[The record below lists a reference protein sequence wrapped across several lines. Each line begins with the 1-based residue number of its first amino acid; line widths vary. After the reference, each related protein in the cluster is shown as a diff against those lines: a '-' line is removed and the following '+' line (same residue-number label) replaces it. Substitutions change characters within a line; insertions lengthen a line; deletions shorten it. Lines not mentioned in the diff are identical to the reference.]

1 MFRIIATYLDYEIGP
16 DVFDDG
22 AVELKMHSRS
32 FETKEKALAYIKNAE
47 VRRIK
52 KQMAYEGGVS
62 TDIITAKYSFD
73 GKQAYI
79 DVSAELKPP
88 LGHTYFGRYVYA
100 VVKE

>member
-1 MFRIIATYLDYEIGP
+1 MYRIIATFLDYAIGP

-22 AVELKMHSRS
+22 TIELKMLPRG
-32 FETKEKALAYIKNAE
+32 FETKEKAFNYIKISE

-62 TDIITAKYSFD
+62 PDTIKAKYSFD

-79 DVSAELKPP
+79 DVSAELELP
-88 LGHTYFGRYVYA
+88 LGNTYFGRYVYA
-100 VVKE
+100 VVKA